1 MTELV
6 FDADEVFHFLKEK
19 GIELVYN
26 AGMQGIGIKRDGVMV
41 GAVMYDHYTQNNIF
55 MHVAGTDGMQWATK
69 SFVKAVFG
77 YPFKQLNCKR
87 VSGWVDASNEK
98 ARRLDE
104 HLGFKKEAI
113 LEGVAKDG
121 GDVIIYRMWKHE
133 CRFI

>member
-1 MTELV
+1 MSKLI
-6 FDADEVFHFLKEK
+6 FDADAVFHFLK
-19 GIELVYN
+19 GQGVDLVYS
-26 AGMQGIGIKRDGVMV
+26 AGMQGIGIERDDTLV
-41 GAVMYDHYTQNNIF
+41 GAVLYDGYTNNNIF
-55 MHVAGTDGMQWATK
+55 MHVAGTDGIQWATK

-87 VSGWVDASNEK
+87 VSGWVDVSNEK

-104 HLGFKKEAI
+104 HLGFKKEAV
-113 LEGVAKDG
+113 LEGVARDG